1 MPPFKKIL
9 CLPSRVEE
17 RGYAERALASGAALC
32 LQAVR
37 ATAKTTNE
45 SEVTLRKI
53 KRVKR
58 NQNISNR
65 RLTFDSDRQTELQRR
80 FVDLWNRTGGVGREE
95 AHWLQ
100 LPPRFHF
107 KVAPHSLVGQETQDT
122 QYQRVTRY
130 MCGQEQV
137 RICAPG
143 AYIVFVNGARFS
155 MAVKVSLWNVP
166 KMPGLARRVVVRSQ
180 VASYSP

>member
-1 MPPFKKIL
+1 MKCRRLKKYYA
-9 CLPSRVEE
+9 SRVEE

-65 RLTFDSDRQTELQRR
+65 RLTFDSDRQT
-80 FVDLWNRTGGVGREE
+80 VALWICGTEQAAWGGTRLLGFSFHRVSISKSLRT
-95 AHWLQ
+95 
-100 LPPRFHF
+100 P
-107 KVAPHSLVGQETQDT
+107 SLV
-122 QYQRVTRY
+122 
-130 MCGQEQV
+130 
-137 RICAPG
+137 
-143 AYIVFVNGARFS
+143 
-155 MAVKVSLWNVP
+155 
-166 KMPGLARRVVVRSQ
+166 RRLRTPNISGSRGTCVDRSR
-180 VASYSP
+180 